1 MQRERGRERE
11 FQAGS
16 ALSAQSPVQGSISWT
31 LRLWPEPNSRVRR
44 LTRWDTQA
52 PQERFYFKTDLGIK
66 EQTWWIDMWKLST
79 LSLPTHSGASGH
91 PPGYSTLL
99 CFPGRYKGKAVRP
112 SAGKKWIIAE
122 ENVPSPGTVPGSF
135 LGDGEQGTL
144 IQDGTPGSRGDWMSK
159 MDPSDHVIEEESPTI
174 LQSEDD
180 ARKC

>member
-1 MQRERGRERE
+1 MVQRERGRERISGRLRTVSTE
-11 FQAGS
+11 PGAGLDLTNREIVTWAKFQS
-16 ALSAQSPVQGSISWT
+16 QTLIS
-31 LRLWPEPNSRVRR
+31 
-44 LTRWDTQA
+44 WDTQA

-112 SAGKKWIIAE
+112 NAGKKWIIAE
-122 ENVPSPGTVPGSF
+122 ENVPSPGTVPASF

-144 IQDGTPGSRGDWMSK
+144 IQDGTAGSRGNWMSK
-159 MDPSDHVIEEESPTI
+159 MDPSDHVIEEESLAI
-174 LQSEDD
+174 LQSEDN